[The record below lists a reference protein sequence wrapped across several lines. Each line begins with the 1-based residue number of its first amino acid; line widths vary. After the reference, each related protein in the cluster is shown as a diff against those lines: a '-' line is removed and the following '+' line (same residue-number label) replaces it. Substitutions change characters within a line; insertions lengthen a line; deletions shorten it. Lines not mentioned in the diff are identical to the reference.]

1 MAHHSFILVG
11 HNRTAPSGATETN
24 APHNID
30 IDVLEMEA
38 MVSALP
44 RVRKLFLSH
53 RPTPMTA
60 IRIRAST
67 RSLSPVLIAKTAIIE
82 IHDNGAG
89 SNAID
94 AASNAF
100 MTGMRFFWLHSSSLA
115 SGNHQSRSNHD
126 QSHANIRRQHF
137 VMMGVHAQMNISG
150 VNAMML
156 SVWHR
161 DEERQNS

>member
-60 IRIRAST
+60 IRIKSEY
-67 RSLSPVLIAKTAIIE
+67 SEFVP
-82 IHDNGAG
+82 GA
-89 SNAID
+89 D
-94 AASNAF
+94 CQDC
-100 MTGMRFFWLHSSSLA
+100 H
-115 SGNHQSRSNHD
+115 
-126 QSHANIRRQHF
+126 
-137 VMMGVHAQMNISG
+137 
-150 VNAMML
+150 
-156 SVWHR
+156 HR
-161 DEERQNS
+161 NS

>member
-1 MAHHSFILVG
+1 MLFRATATYKSKLSSRLTPTKGVTAPRSRPGIIGMAHHSFILVG

-94 AASNAF
+94 AATNA
-100 MTGMRFFWLHSSSLA
+100 S
-115 SGNHQSRSNHD
+115 
-126 QSHANIRRQHF
+126 
-137 VMMGVHAQMNISG
+137 
-150 VNAMML
+150 
-156 SVWHR
+156 
-161 DEERQNS
+161 